1 MKRPILLMF
10 ALALFRPAE
19 SFAAPAVELRLG
31 GYMMFYGA
39 FAGQKKTTAVP
50 AQITY
55 PPLAARTKT
64 VGDYNKADL
73 MGDAEIWF
81 SGEHAFDGERKIAA
95 MVQLKG
101 GTDSGTSTHV
111 IDQTYMTFDSEIGR
125 IVAGNVKNASNM
137 MAVRSPTVSP
147 IGFQETDFTRM
158 IAVPA
163 LFAYNK
169 ATYATLDD
177 ISTKLVYITPEI
189 GGFSLG
195 VALMPGNK
203 VKGRDA
209 DNLLIPTDGMKIF
222 KRGAD
227 ATALYTRKF
236 GKVRT
241 DVSASLSVYKPNFA
255 ANGIADAEKNV
266 NEYGAGAVFA
276 VENWSFG
283 GSYHFINSPKSVA
296 QAAAA
301 VQTMGA
307 HGASWE
313 TGVKYEKGKFAASA
327 NFMRSR
333 ADSFTADGKDVY
345 TQCQISARYA
355 FADGVDGFIDAAR
368 LRFDAAGSDPAR
380 SNKGTA
386 VALGVNLTF

>member
-1 MKRPILLMF
+1 MF
-10 ALALFRPAE
+10 AFALFRTVDG
-19 SFAAPAVELRLG
+19 FAAPAVELRLG

-39 FAGQKKTTAVP
+39 FADQRKTTVVP
-50 AQITY
+50 TQISY
-55 PPLAARTKT
+55 PPLTARTKA

-101 GTDSGTSTHV
+101 GTDSGPSTHV

-137 MAVRSPTVSP
+137 LAVRSPTASL

-169 ATYATLDD
+169 ATYTTLDD

-209 DNLLIPTDGMKIF
+209 DNLLIPNDGLKIF

-236 GKVRT
+236 GKVRA

-283 GSYHFINSPKSVA
+283 GSYHFVNSPKSA
-296 QAAAA
+296 ARAAAA

-313 TGVKYEKGKFAASA
+313 TGVKYEKGNFAASA

-333 ADSFTADGKDVY
+333 ADSFTADGMDVY
-345 TQCQISARYA
+345 TQCQTSVRYA
-355 FADGVDGFIDAAR
+355 FAEGADVFVDAAR
-368 LRFDAAGSDPAR
+368 LRFDAANPDSAL
-380 SNKGTA
+380 SNKGFA

>member
-1 MKRPILLMF
+1 MKKSFCLMF
-10 ALALFRPAE
+10 AFALFRTVEA
-19 SFAAPAVELRLG
+19 FAAPAVELRLG

-39 FAGQKKTTAVP
+39 FADQRKTAVVP
-50 AQITY
+50 TQISY
-55 PPLAARTKT
+55 PPLTARTKA

-111 IDQTYMTFDSEIGR
+111 IDQTYMTFDFEIGR

-137 MAVRSPTVSP
+137 LAVRSPTASL

-209 DNLLIPTDGMKIF
+209 DNLLIPNDGLKIF

-236 GKVRT
+236 GKVRA

-283 GSYHFINSPKSVA
+283 GSYHFVNSPKSA
-296 QAAAA
+296 ARAAAA

-333 ADSFTADGKDVY
+333 ADSFTADGMDVY
-345 TQCQISARYA
+345 TQCQTSVRYA
-355 FADGVDGFIDAAR
+355 FAEGADVFVDAAR
-368 LRFDAAGSDPAR
+368 LRFDAANPDSAL
-380 SNKGTA
+380 SNKGFA